1 MLFNLIPLIFVLVF
15 MGIGSKKGFV
25 RELMGF
31 VTLCAAIIITTG
43 KLDFIAIEIANAID
57 ASPLTIAIIAFIVV
71 LALTLAV
78 FKLLA
83 KLLAKLIDV
92 QKLGKRDQYGG
103 AVIGALRGWLVA
115 GTVLFVTV
123 LLPMPRSYYGL
134 VDQSMLATSAM
145 RSVQLLY
152 DATETLHPE
161 WPAFVTQVENT
172 LTTSATELAQ
182 QDQARQPSRR
192 KSPEQRVKDE
202 VNLRETLHKVYFYFA
217 DGEEF

>member
-1 MLFNLIPLIFVLVF
+1 MLFNLIPLIFVVTF

-31 VTLCAAIIITTG
+31 VALCAAIIITTG
-43 KLDFIAIEIANAID
+43 KLDFIAVEIANAID
-57 ASPLTIAIIAFIVV
+57 VSPLTVSILAFVIV
-71 LALTLAV
+71 LALTFAL

-115 GTVLFVTV
+115 GTVLFVSV
-123 LLPMPRSYYGL
+123 LLPLPRSYYGL

-145 RSVQLLY
+145 RSLQLLY
-152 DATETLHPE
+152 DATGTLHPE
-161 WPAFVTQVENT
+161 WPEFVTQVEGSLN
-172 LTTSATELAQ
+172 TSATTLSKKD
-182 QDQARQPSRR
+182 QDRKPGKRR
-192 KSPEQRVKDE
+192 APEKRVHDE
-202 VNLRETLHKVYFYFA
+202 VKVREAIDKVNFYFA
-217 DGEEF
+217 DGEQF